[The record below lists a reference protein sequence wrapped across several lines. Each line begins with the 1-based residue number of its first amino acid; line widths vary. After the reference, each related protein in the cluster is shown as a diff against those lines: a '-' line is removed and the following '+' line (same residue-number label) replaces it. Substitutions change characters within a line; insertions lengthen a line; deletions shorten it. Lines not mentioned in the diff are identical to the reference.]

1 MATSTVE
8 FSTEELDI
16 MIKLVEAKVGELQE
30 EADSD
35 SRNYGD
41 DALNEF
47 EGEFDL
53 HRIVHDKLLR
63 ASFDGA

>member
-1 MATSTVE
+1 MAISTVE
-8 FSTEELDI
+8 FSTEEIDI
-16 MIKLVEAKVGELQE
+16 MIKLVESKVKELKE

-41 DALNEF
+41 DALEEF
-47 EGEFDL
+47 EGEFDM

-63 ASFDGA
+63 ASFNGA